1 MKKSDI
7 LQKTKSCNLE
17 NTETRMM
24 STGANLTNPETITT
38 KWNLQT
44 ITARNNTHKNTT
56 ESTRNHLAQ
65 EMITLESSIMVVQK
79 IMIQNIRKN
88 NIGTTKST
96 IINILE
102 NNIEKTNL
110 QTKRN
115 ILTKINKN
123 IVTKIIDLETFQSK
137 IDHYH
142 PEDLLLRKVWILS
155 IDPFGL
161 RLL

>member
-1 MKKSDI
+1 
-7 LQKTKSCNLE
+7 
-17 NTETRMM
+17 
-24 STGANLTNPETITT
+24 
-38 KWNLQT
+38 
-44 ITARNNTHKNTT
+44 
-56 ESTRNHLAQ
+56 
-65 EMITLESSIMVVQK
+65 MVVQK

-161 RLL
+161 RFL